1 MTNQTNGHTVLQE
14 SRTAFK
20 LIDDATAFKGSA
32 VQAMAWV
39 LRTIHADFVA
49 NGMTLPPGK
58 KETQASKG
66 HRVATWADIHKGGE
80 CAKDFKR
87 AVAYY
92 VGVTTTQ
99 AGKGETYKQRDAR
112 QTNNN
117 TEKRH
122 ERLIASSI
130 PFAAA
135 LDARNV
141 PMENY
146 GDVTVNGRKLP
157 VWRVPV
163 KALAMPGW
171 ALLGDDA
178 VNPNNLRALDGKS
191 LLAQRKNDNGDWVA
205 ASNAV
210 ASVDQFVRAIFGEPT
225 KPDATAPAPQAPEPE
240 APVQLDNGKEVP
252 NDFVRLVKAAGK
264 LIAVVTEDGDHVA
277 KLSDFDDETRKA
289 LAALAFFYHD
299 AERADAPLS
308 VSAKEGV
315 TLHLQA

>member
-1 MTNQTNGHTVLQE
+1 MTTQSNGHTVLQE

-20 LIDDATAFKGSA
+20 LIDDATAFKGA
-32 VQAMAWV
+32 ANQAMAWV
-39 LRTIHADFVA
+39 LRTVHAEFVA

-66 HRVATWADIHKGGE
+66 HRVATWAEIRKGGE

-92 VGVTTTQ
+92 VGITTAQ

-112 QTNNN
+112 QTANN
-117 TEKRH
+117 TERRH

-146 GDVTVNGRKLP
+146 GEVTINARKLP
-157 VWRVPV
+157 AWRVPV
-163 KALAMPGW
+163 KTLAMPGW
-171 ALLGDDA
+171 TLLGDDA
-178 VNPNNLRALDGKS
+178 VNPDNLRALDGKS

-210 ASVDQFVRAIFGEPT
+210 ASVDQFVRAIFGED
-225 KPDATAPAPQAPEPE
+225 KSESTAAPSPQAPQPDEP
-240 APVQLDNGKEVP
+240 VKLDNGKEVP
-252 NDFVRLVKAAGK
+252 GDFNKLVLAAAK
-264 LIAVVTEDGDHVA
+264 LINEVTDKGDATVP
-277 KLSDFDDETRKA
+277 LSAFDQPMRHA
-289 LAALAFFYHD
+289 LAALAAFY
-299 AERADAPLS
+299 AEAVAADAP
-308 VSAKEGV
+308 VAPAQAEGV
-315 TLHLQA
+315 TLHMLT